1 MGISSYFR
9 RFRRWAACQSRI
21 FWLFSLAFGLGAVVL
36 ISSFVFNKPCLS
48 WTDRIALFVG
58 LFAGA
63 LVWWQG
69 YLITRQIVLGTVV
82 DLYKEWNSADML
94 VKRKD
99 AWTKEGPNPHTIEDV
114 LEFLEKVS
122 TFEKERFVS
131 RKLIWDT
138 FGWYMGRY
146 YFYCKKAIEDQRFYW
161 TPRGDPTLY
170 QDLEGFYP
178 ILVELE
184 VEQRNEKLKPGDES
198 MTAAQIEQ
206 EYQQTRKKF
215 IESETGEKIE

>member
-1 MGISSYFR
+1 MGIPSYLR
-9 RFRRWAACQSRI
+9 RFRRWAGCQSRI
-21 FWLFSLAFGLGAVVL
+21 FWLFSLAFVFGVEVL

-48 WTDRIALFVG
+48 WSDRIALFVG

-63 LVWWQG
+63 LVWWQA

-94 VKRKD
+94 IKRKD

-131 RKLIWDT
+131 RKLILGYLW
-138 FGWYMGRY
+138 
-146 YFYCKKAIEDQRFYW
+146 
-161 TPRGDPTLY
+161 
-170 QDLEGFYP
+170 
-178 ILVELE
+178 LVHGALLFLL
-184 VEQRNEKLKPGDES
+184 QES
-198 MTAAQIEQ
+198 N
-206 EYQQTRKKF
+206 R
-215 IESETGEKIE
+215 